1 MDPKVEKILA
11 ALAREAA
18 GQPKLGG
25 ALRIDFGEAGSIL
38 IGEDNTVGDGAGRN
52 ADCTVS
58 LSLDT
63 FDQLRART
71 LEPSAAFFKGKLRVS
86 GDFALAM
93 KLGPILQ
100 SAQEKQ

>member
-1 MDPKVEKILA
+1 MDAKVEMILA
-11 ALAREAA
+11 VLAREAGA
-18 GQPKLGG
+18 HPKLGG
-25 ALRIDFGEAGSIL
+25 SLRIDFGEAGAIL
-38 IGEDNTVGDGAGRN
+38 IDDANTVSDGTGKS

-71 LEPSAAFFKGKLRVS
+71 LDPTAAFFKGKLRIS

-100 SAQEKQ
+100 SAEAKH

>member
-1 MDPKVEKILA
+1 MDPTVAKIMA
-11 ALAREAA
+11 ALARETATHD
-18 GQPKLGG
+18 KLGG
-25 ALRIDFGEAGSIL
+25 SIRIDFGEAGAIL
-38 IGEDNTVGDGAGRN
+38 IDDDNSVGDGAGKS

-58 LSLDT
+58 LSLPT

-71 LEPSAAFFKGKLRVS
+71 LDPTAAFFKGKLRVS

-100 SAQEKQ
+100 SAQEKP